1 MTDINKSTHFIM
13 FVPKID
19 IGELDL
25 IEEADEETKKECWE
39 KLKGKE
45 IEKISGLSIS
55 EVKPG
60 FQFKVGYKVTQVQQI
75 GTGAVIVSYK
85 PIQ

>member
-13 FVPKID
+13 FVPKVD
-19 IGELDL
+19 IGELDR
-25 IEEADEETKKECWE
+25 IAEADEETKKESWA

-55 EVKPG
+55 DVKPG
-60 FQFKVGYKVTQVQQI
+60 FQFKIGYEVTEVQQI
-75 GTGAVIVSYK
+75 GTGAVLVTYK
-85 PIQ
+85 SIQ